1 MQFTTI
7 AAILLTFGRCDV
19 VVGTKDHIQI
29 SLLDATFKNPLSWL
43 TVPEAVFLGL
53 SLQILRTL
61 PNPILENSRA
71 WRCKRSGW
79 GRRKGIRHTAHS
91 PDGSEVSV
99 ALKPLPSSITKD
111 ASSRSNRK
119 HSWLRTRLRSALQE
133 LGNLGCCSRFVST
146 KVRKPRHHATKWI
159 RFQCGQRLSFKDLQ
173 MILQRKV
180 KGIDQEA
187 KASRSPDWRPANK
200 SPYVDIYI
208 YMQMGTIRGYSVH
221 KPRNI

>member
-146 KVRKPRHHATKWI
+146 HQGSEAATS
-159 RFQCGQRLSFKDLQ
+159 CDQ
-173 MILQRKV
+173 MDQIPMWAETELQRSSNDITK
-180 KGIDQEA
+180 KGERNR
-187 KASRSPDWRPANK
+187 SRS
-200 SPYVDIYI
+200 
-208 YMQMGTIRGYSVH
+208 
-221 KPRNI
+221 